1 MNITFIGNWSINEGL
16 TDATVI
22 PHLKILSGMPIVKEV
37 IFCTIERG
45 NDYIIERKIKIPK
58 ITHVPINST
67 SKFYSMVGSTLNYIS
82 FRKQILDIVIK
93 HQSELIIC
101 RGSPAG
107 SIGYFIKKK
116 TGIPFYVES
125 FEPHAEYMYES
136 GVWSK
141 YNLKY
146 IMEKYWEQKQ
156 KKYAKGLMPVANN
169 YKQKLVME
177 GVDASKLNVIPCCVE
192 LEEFKYKEEQ
202 RLAVRKK
209 LNIED
214 EVTGIYVGK
223 FGGIYYSDEALES
236 FKAAFEY
243 FKNNFK
249 MIILTPDNKSQIR
262 NRLIEI
268 GLDKDSFIVD
278 SIPHSEV
285 PSYLSAAD
293 FAFSLYRPSRSKRF
307 LSPIKNGEYWAN
319 GLPVIMTK
327 GIGDDSQIID
337 SEGGGVTFD
346 LEDNNLIK
354 ALQKIEVIIQSGSRI
369 EVSKGIR
376 NVALHHRNF
385 DIAREVYNKV
395 YSTLS
400 S

>member
-1 MNITFIGNWSINEGL
+1 
-16 TDATVI
+16 
-22 PHLKILSGMPIVKEV
+22 
-37 IFCTIERG
+37 
-45 NDYIIERKIKIPK
+45 
-58 ITHVPINST
+58 
-67 SKFYSMVGSTLNYIS
+67 
-82 FRKQILDIVIK
+82 
-93 HQSELIIC
+93 
-101 RGSPAG
+101 
-107 SIGYFIKKK
+107 
-116 TGIPFYVES
+116 
-125 FEPHAEYMYES
+125 
-136 GVWSK
+136 
-141 YNLKY
+141 
-146 IMEKYWEQKQ
+146 MEKYWEQKQ

-319 GLPVIMTK
+319 GLPIIMTK

>member
-22 PHLKILSGMPIVKEV
+22 PHLKILSGMPVVKEV
-37 IFCTIERG
+37 IFCSIERG
-45 NDYIIERKIKIPK
+45 NDFIIESDLGIPK
-58 ITHVPINST
+58 IIHVPINST
-67 SKFYSMVGSTLNYIS
+67 SYFNSIVGSTLDFIS
-82 FRKQILDIVIK
+82 FRKQILDIAIK

-107 SIGYFIKKK
+107 SIGYFIHKKS
-116 TGIPFYVES
+116 GIPFYVES

-319 GLPVIMTK
+319 GLPIIMTK

-354 ALQKIEVIIQSGSRI
+354 ALQKIEVIIQSGSK
-369 EVSKGIR
+369 EETSKEIRGIASR
-376 NVALHHRNF
+376 YRNF
-385 DIAREVYNKV
+385 HIAQKV
-395 YSTLS
+395 YEKVYGTYPS
-400 S
+400 